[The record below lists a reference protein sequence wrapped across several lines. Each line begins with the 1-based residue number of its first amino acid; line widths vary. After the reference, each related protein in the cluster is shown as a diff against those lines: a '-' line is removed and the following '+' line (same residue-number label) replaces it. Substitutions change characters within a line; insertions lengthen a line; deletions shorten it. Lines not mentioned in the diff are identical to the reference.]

1 MTRDEQ
7 SGNPNQEVWSV
18 NATLNEYELRALGAL
33 VEKQI
38 ATPDYYPMTLNAL
51 VNACNQKNHRDPVVS
66 YDETIVSRALDS
78 LREKNLAYV
87 FHGAEA
93 RAPKY
98 GHLFPKAFDLS
109 EAEIPL
115 MCALILRGPQ
125 TSGELRSR
133 TQHLRSFES
142 LAEVETLL
150 QGLSLRD
157 KPLIVKLPRQPGSRE
172 SRFAHLLGDPVE
184 IEQREVSLHRAPSVQ
199 QAQAENDK
207 IAKLEEEITS
217 LRLELSELKQ
227 QFAEFKRELG
237 G

>member
-1 MTRDEQ
+1 L
-7 SGNPNQEVWSV
+7 
-18 NATLNEYELRALGAL
+18 NATLNEYELRTLGAM
-33 VEKQI
+33 VEKHI
-38 ATPDYYPMTLNAL
+38 ATPEYYPMTLNAL

-66 YDETIVSRALDS
+66 YDETIVSKALDG
-78 LREKNLAYV
+78 LRGKNLAYV
-87 FHGAEA
+87 FHGSEA

-115 MCALILRGPQ
+115 MCVLILRGPQ

-133 TQHLRSFES
+133 TQHLRSFGS

-157 KPLIVKLPRQPGSRE
+157 MPLVVKLPRQPGSRE
-172 SRFAHLLGDPVE
+172 SRFAHLLGGPVE
-184 IEQREVSLHRAPSVQ
+184 MEQSEAPPHPAPSVLQ
-199 QAQAENDK
+199 RHSENDK
-207 IAKLEEEITS
+207 IAKLEEEIAS
-217 LRLELSELKQ
+217 LRMELSDLKQ
-227 QFAEFKRELG
+227 QFAELKRELG

>member
-1 MTRDEQ
+1 
-7 SGNPNQEVWSV
+7 VY
-18 NATLNEYELRALGAL
+18 ATLNEYELRALGAM
-33 VEKQI
+33 VEKHI

-66 YDETIVSRALDS
+66 YDETIVAKALDN

-87 FHGAEA
+87 FHGSEA

-109 EAEIPL
+109 EAETPL
-115 MCALILRGPQ
+115 MCVLILRGPQ

-133 TQHLRSFES
+133 TQHLRSFGS

-157 KPLIVKLPRQPGSRE
+157 MPLVVKLPRQPGSRE
-172 SRFAHLLGDPVE
+172 SRFAHLLGGPVE
-184 IEQREVSLHRAPSVQ
+184 VELSEEPPHPAPSVLQ
-199 QAQAENDK
+199 RHSENDK
-207 IAKLEEEITS
+207 IAKLEEEIAS
-217 LRLELSELKQ
+217 LRMELSDLKQ
-227 QFAEFKRELG
+227 QFAELKRELG

>member
-1 MTRDEQ
+1 M
-7 SGNPNQEVWSV
+7 
-18 NATLNEYELRALGAL
+18 NATLNEYELRALGAM
-33 VEKQI
+33 VEKHI

-66 YDETIVSRALDS
+66 YDETIVAKALDG

-87 FHGAEA
+87 FHGSEA

-109 EAEIPL
+109 EAETPL
-115 MCALILRGPQ
+115 MCVLILRGPQ

-133 TQHLRSFES
+133 TQHLRSFGS

-172 SRFAHLLGDPVE
+172 SRFAHLLGGPVE
-184 IEQREVSLHRAPSVQ
+184 MEQSEAPPHTAPSVLQ
-199 QAQAENDK
+199 RQSDNDK
-207 IAKLEEEITS
+207 IAKLEEEIAS
-217 LRLELSELKQ
+217 LRMELSDLKE
-227 QFAEFKRELG
+227 QFADLKRELG

>member
-1 MTRDEQ
+1 V
-7 SGNPNQEVWSV
+7 NP
-18 NATLNEYELRALGAL
+18 TLNEYELRALAAL

-66 YDETIVSRALDS
+66 YDETIVAKALDS

-87 FHGAEA
+87 FHGSEA

-115 MCALILRGPQ
+115 MCVLILRGPQ

-133 TQHLRSFES
+133 SQHLRSFES

-150 QGLSLRD
+150 QGMSLRD
-157 KPLIVKLPRQPGSRE
+157 EPLIVRLPRHPGSRE
-172 SRFAHLLGDPVE
+172 SRFAHLLGGPVE
-184 IEQREVSLHRAPSVQ
+184 TLQNDAPPRQATSVQ
-199 QAQAENDK
+199 HAQAEHDK
-207 IAKLEEEITS
+207 IVKLEEEVAS
-217 LRLELSELKQ
+217 LRRELNELRQ
-227 QFAEFKRELG
+227 QFAEFRRELG

>member
-1 MTRDEQ
+1 
-7 SGNPNQEVWSV
+7 V
-18 NATLNEYELRALGAL
+18 NATLNEYELRALGAM
-33 VEKQI
+33 VEKHI

-66 YDETIVSRALDS
+66 YDETIVAKALDN

-87 FHGAEA
+87 FHGSEA

-109 EAEIPL
+109 EAETPL
-115 MCALILRGPQ
+115 MCVLILRGPQ

-133 TQHLRSFES
+133 TQHLRSFGS

-157 KPLIVKLPRQPGSRE
+157 MPLVVKLPRQPGSRE
-172 SRFAHLLGDPVE
+172 SRFAHLLGGPVE
-184 IEQREVSLHRAPSVQ
+184 VELSEEPPHPAPSVLQ
-199 QAQAENDK
+199 RHSENDK
-207 IAKLEEEITS
+207 IAKLEEEIAS
-217 LRLELSELKQ
+217 LRMELSDLKQ
-227 QFAEFKRELG
+227 QFAELKRELG
-237 G
+237 S

>member
-1 MTRDEQ
+1 L
-7 SGNPNQEVWSV
+7 
-18 NATLNEYELRALGAL
+18 NATLNEYELRALGAM
-33 VEKQI
+33 VEKHI

-66 YDETIVSRALDS
+66 YDETIVAKALDG

-87 FHGAEA
+87 FHGSEA

-109 EAEIPL
+109 EAETPL
-115 MCALILRGPQ
+115 MCVLILRGPQ

-133 TQHLRSFES
+133 TQHLRSFGS

-150 QGLSLRD
+150 QGLSLREE
-157 KPLIVKLPRQPGSRE
+157 PLIVKLPRQPGSRE
-172 SRFAHLLGDPVE
+172 SRFAHLLGGPVE
-184 IEQREVSLHRAPSVQ
+184 MEQSEAPPHLAPSVLQ
-199 QAQAENDK
+199 RHSENDK
-207 IAKLEEEITS
+207 IAKLEEEIAS
-217 LRLELSELKQ
+217 LHMELSDLKQ
-227 QFAEFKRELG
+227 QFAELKRELG

>member
-1 MTRDEQ
+1 MNT
-7 SGNPNQEVWSV
+7 
-18 NATLNEYELRALGAL
+18 TLNEYELRALGAL
-33 VEKQI
+33 VEKHI

-66 YDETIVSRALDS
+66 YDETIVAKALDG

-87 FHGAEA
+87 FHGSEA

-109 EAEIPL
+109 EAETLL
-115 MCALILRGPQ
+115 MCVLILRGPQ

-133 TQHLRSFES
+133 TQHLRSFGS

-157 KPLIVKLPRQPGSRE
+157 MPLVVKLPRQPGSRE
-172 SRFAHLLGDPVE
+172 SRFAHLLGGPVE
-184 IEQREVSLHRAPSVQ
+184 MEQIEAPPHLAPSVLQ
-199 QAQAENDK
+199 RHSENDK
-207 IAKLEEEITS
+207 IAKLEEEIAS
-217 LRLELSELKQ
+217 LRMELSDLKQ

>member
-1 MTRDEQ
+1 M
-7 SGNPNQEVWSV
+7 NP
-18 NATLNEYELRALGAL
+18 TLNEYELRALGAL

-66 YDETIVSRALDS
+66 YDETIVARALDS

-87 FHGAEA
+87 FHGSES
-93 RAPKY
+93 RTPKY

-109 EAEIPL
+109 EAEVPL
-115 MCALILRGPQ
+115 MCVLILRGPQ

-133 TQHLRSFES
+133 TQHLRNFES

-157 KPLIVKLPRQPGSRE
+157 TPLIVKLPRQPGSRE
-172 SRFAHLLGDPVE
+172 SRFAHLLGGPVE
-184 IEQREVSLHRAPSVQ
+184 MEIREAAPHQVPS
-199 QAQAENDK
+199 AQKAQVENDK
-207 IAKLEEEITS
+207 IMKLEEEIAS
-217 LRLELSELKQ
+217 LRQELGELKR
-227 QFAEFKRELG
+227 QFAEFKKELG

>member
-1 MTRDEQ
+1 
-7 SGNPNQEVWSV
+7 
-18 NATLNEYELRALGAL
+18 
-33 VEKQI
+33 
-38 ATPDYYPMTLNAL
+38 
-51 VNACNQKNHRDPVVS
+51 VVS
-66 YDETIVSRALDS
+66 YDEMIVAKALDS
-78 LREKNLAYV
+78 LREKKLAYV

-109 EAEIPL
+109 DAEIPL
-115 MCALILRGPQ
+115 MCVLILRGPQ

-157 KPLIVKLPRQPGSRE
+157 KPLIVRLPRQPGSRE
-172 SRFAHLLGDPVE
+172 SRFTHLLGDPVE
-184 IEQREVSLHRAPSVQ
+184 LEQREVPLHRATSVQ
-199 QAQAENDK
+199 QPQAENDK

>member
-1 MTRDEQ
+1 
-7 SGNPNQEVWSV
+7 V
-18 NATLNEYELRALGAL
+18 NATLNEYELRALGAM
-33 VEKQI
+33 VEKHI

-66 YDETIVSRALDS
+66 YDETIVAKALDN

-87 FHGAEA
+87 FHGSEA

-109 EAEIPL
+109 EAETPL
-115 MCALILRGPQ
+115 MCVLILRGPQ

-133 TQHLRSFES
+133 TQHLRSFGS

-150 QGLSLRD
+150 QGLSLREE
-157 KPLIVKLPRQPGSRE
+157 PLIVKLPRQPGSRE
-172 SRFAHLLGDPVE
+172 SRFAHLLGGPVE
-184 IEQREVSLHRAPSVQ
+184 MEQSEATPHLAPSVLQ
-199 QAQAENDK
+199 RQSENDK
-207 IAKLEEEITS
+207 IAKLEEEIAS
-217 LRLELSELKQ
+217 LRMELSDLKQ
-227 QFAEFKRELG
+227 QFAELKRELG

>member
-1 MTRDEQ
+1 
-7 SGNPNQEVWSV
+7 V

-38 ATPDYYPMTLNAL
+38 ATPDYYPMTLNSL

-66 YDETIVSRALDS
+66 YDETIVVKALDS
-78 LREKNLAYV
+78 LRGKNLAYV
-87 FHGAEA
+87 FHGSEA

-98 GHLFPKAFDLS
+98 GHIFPKAFDLS

-115 MCALILRGPQ
+115 MCVLILRGPQ

-157 KPLIVKLPRQPGSRE
+157 EPLIARLPRQPGSRE
-172 SRFAHLLGDPVE
+172 SRFAHLLGGPVE
-184 IEQREVSLHRAPSVQ
+184 TEQREVPPHPAPSVQ

-207 IAKLEEEITS
+207 IAKLEEEIAS
-217 LRLELSELKQ
+217 LRLELSDLKQ

>member
-1 MTRDEQ
+1 MTVD
-7 SGNPNQEVWSV
+7 VM
-18 NATLNEYELRALGAL
+18 LNEYELRALSAL

-66 YDETIVSRALDS
+66 YDETTVARALDS

-87 FHGAEA
+87 FHGSEA

-98 GHLFPKAFDLS
+98 GHLFPTAFDLS
-109 EAEIPL
+109 EAEVPL
-115 MCALILRGPQ
+115 ICVLTLRGPQ

-142 LAEVETLL
+142 LAEVESLL

-157 KPLIVKLPRQPGSRE
+157 NPLIVKLPRQPGSRE
-172 SRFAHLLGDPVE
+172 SRFAHLIGGPVE
-184 IEQREVSLHRAPSVQ
+184 MEQREVSPH
-199 QAQAENDK
+199 
-207 IAKLEEEITS
+207 
-217 LRLELSELKQ
+217 
-227 QFAEFKRELG
+227 
-237 G
+237 

>member
-1 MTRDEQ
+1 
-7 SGNPNQEVWSV
+7 V

-38 ATPDYYPMTLNAL
+38 ATPDYYPMTINAL

-66 YDETIVSRALDS
+66 YDETIVTKALNS

-87 FHGAEA
+87 FHGSEA

-98 GHLFPKAFDLS
+98 GHIFPKAFDLS
-109 EAEIPL
+109 EAETPL
-115 MCALILRGPQ
+115 MCVLILRGPQ

-150 QGLSLRD
+150 QGLSLRE

-184 IEQREVSLHRAPSVQ
+184 LEQREVPPHQAHSVQ
-199 QAQAENDK
+199 QAQSEDDK
-207 IAKLEEEITS
+207 IAKLEEEIAS
-217 LRLELSELKQ
+217 LRRELSELKQ